1 MFISE
6 EGAKNVISK
15 NKQFVVRVN
24 YLQSENKYILRINQL
39 NLYEMVLDKT
49 IEFDLLL
56 FHAIKVKLLKRFM
69 ENIMCKR
76 IAAENIK
83 GSRELLN
90 LLPEYLCTE
99 FQDKFEYMFIATIK
113 QCLVKKEDKKTGE

>member
-6 EGAKNVISK
+6 EGARNIIKQ
-15 NKQFVVRVN
+15 NKQFIVRIN
-24 YLQSENKYILRINQL
+24 YLQSENKYILRMNQL
-39 NLYEMVLDKT
+39 NLYELALDKN
-49 IEFDLLL
+49 IEFDLLI
-56 FHAIKVKLLKRFM
+56 FHAIKVKLIKQFV
-69 ENIMCKR
+69 ENIMCKK
-76 IAAENIK
+76 ITTEFVK

-113 QCLVKKEDKKTGE
+113 QSLIKKEDKKAGE